1 MVRGRW
7 KEGAEEKRE
16 RVRKDIKSEGKAGRN
31 NSNIQVNGK
40 STENWGKIKEIR
52 RKVEVEREK

>member
-31 NSNIQVNGK
+31 NSNRQVNGK
-40 STENWGKIKEIR
+40 STENWGKIKGIR

>member
-31 NSNIQVNGK
+31 NSNEQVNGK
-40 STENWGKIKEIR
+40 STENWGKR
-52 RKVEVEREK
+52 N